1 MKIYPNFIKRFADIV
16 ASLTGIIIVSP
27 LLITLIAIL
36 AIYNNGKPFFYQ
48 TRTGKHGRLFT
59 IIKFKTMTDKT
70 DKDGNLLPAAQRITK
85 VGDICRRFSLDEI
98 PQLFNILKGDM
109 SLVGPRPLLPK
120 YLPLYTEEQN
130 RRHNVL
136 PGISGW
142 AQVNGR
148 NTISWEQ
155 KFEYDVYYV
164 DHQSFLLDLRIIA
177 KTVDKVI
184 NRKDVYYSETDDMPI
199 FTGTE
204 KNKLQNI

>member
-1 MKIYPNFIKRFADIV
+1 MKLYPNFIKRFADIL

-27 LLITLIAIL
+27 LIITLIIIL

-48 TRTGKHGRLFT
+48 TRTGKHGKLFT

-98 PQLFNILKGDM
+98 PQLINILKGDM

-130 RRHNVL
+130 RRHDVL

-199 FTGTE
+199 FTGVG
-204 KNKLQNI
+204 KK

>member
-1 MKIYPNFIKRFADIV
+1 MKLYPNFIKRLADIL

-27 LLITLIAIL
+27 LLITLIVIL

-48 TRTGKHGRLFT
+48 TRTGKHGKLFT

-130 RRHNVL
+130 RRHDVL

-164 DHQSFLLDLRIIA
+164 DHQTFLFDLRIIA
-177 KTVDKVI
+177 KTVDKVL

-199 FTGTE
+199 FTGTG
-204 KNKLQNI
+204 KK

>member
-1 MKIYPNFIKRFADIV
+1 MKLYPNFIKRLADIL

-27 LLITLIAIL
+27 LLITLIVIL

-48 TRTGKHGRLFT
+48 TRTGKHGKLFT

-98 PQLFNILKGDM
+98 PQLINILKGDM

-130 RRHNVL
+130 RRHDVL

-199 FTGTE
+199 FTGVG
-204 KNKLQNI
+204 KK

>member
-48 TRTGKHGRLFT
+48 TRTGKHGKLFT

-85 VGDICRRFSLDEI
+85 VGDFCRRFSLDEI

-199 FTGTE
+199 FTGTG
-204 KNKLQNI
+204 KK

>member
-48 TRTGKHGRLFT
+48 TRTGKHARLFT

-199 FTGTE
+199 FTGTG
-204 KNKLQNI
+204 KK

>member
-1 MKIYPNFIKRFADIV
+1 MKSFYSKIIKRIADFFA
-16 ASLTGIIIVSP
+16 ALCGLIIISP
-27 LLITLIAIL
+27 LLLFLVVLLT
-36 AIYNNGKPFFYQ
+36 IYNNGKPFFYQ
-48 TRTGKHGRLFT
+48 TRTGKHGKLFT
-59 IIKFKTMTDKT
+59 IIKLKTMTDKT
-70 DKDGNLLPAAQRITK
+70 DSDGNLLPVAQRITK
-85 VGDICRRFSLDEI
+85 VGDFCRRYSLDEI

-130 RRHNVL
+130 KRHNVL

-177 KTVDKVI
+177 KTVEKVI

-199 FTGTE
+199 FTGRV
-204 KNKLQNI
+204 KK

>member
-1 MKIYPNFIKRFADIV
+1 MKIYPNFIKRFADII

-70 DKDGNLLPAAQRITK
+70 DNGGNLLPAAQRITK

-130 RRHNVL
+130 KRHNVL

-199 FTGTE
+199 FTGTG
-204 KNKLQNI
+204 KK